1 MNISLAIM
9 AAVGGYLIGSLSFAR
24 IVTSLAGYGKRF
36 PEDAE
41 VRLKGSDEGI
51 RLDTVSATSVSI
63 KAGPRLG
70 FLTYVLDVLKVFA
83 PVFALR
89 QLYPDQPYHLL
100 AATAGVVGHV
110 WPIYHRF
117 KGGGGISAIYGG
129 VFAID
134 WPGVFVAAL
143 GGMLLGLFVF
153 RDFYLIYYC
162 GLMLLIPWLWLRTGS
177 VPVLAYSVAVNVLF
191 FLASYSAAKRVYAL
205 RRTDPRWGD
214 PAQAW
219 QFSAMG
225 RAILKLLARLG
236 YGKTRGPSGEGPA

>member
-9 AAVGGYLIGSLSFAR
+9 AAVGGYFIGSLSFAR
-24 IVTSLAGYGKRF
+24 IVTRLAGYGKGF
-36 PEDAE
+36 LEDVE
-41 VRLKGSDEGI
+41 VRLPGSDTGA
-51 RLDTVSATSVSI
+51 RMDTVSASSVSI

-70 FLTYVLDVLKVFA
+70 FLTYVLDVLKVFL

-89 QLYPDQPYHLL
+89 QLYPDDLYYLF
-100 AATAGVVGHV
+100 AATAGMVGHV

-143 GGMLLGLFVF
+143 GGMLLGLFVL

-162 GLMLLIPWLWLRTGS
+162 GLLLLIPWLWFRTGS
-177 VPVLAYSVAVNVLF
+177 VPVVAYAILVNVLF
-191 FLASYSAAKRVYAL
+191 FLATYPSAKRAYAL

-214 PAQAW
+214 PTQTW

-225 RAILKLLARLG
+225 RAILKLLAKFG
-236 YGKTRGPSGEGPA
+236 YGKSRGPSGERPA